1 MRKPSAHGLRA
12 RVAGLGE
19 WAQACVDDVWA
30 VPQHHYDY
38 PDFDPAAATALAA
51 DLGQLAAL
59 VYPIDDMIALLKSFV
74 AKERGWREH
83 VLTHGVGDSEFC
95 WPRATLDKHYAVH
108 LLSAWARASGFPA
121 LASSDDC
128 AKVAKELAG
137 WPLSFR
143 EAASFV
149 VLGWVADGNGG
160 GDGAKLVNAVLHGG
174 VKPPAKPKKQ

>member
-1 MRKPSAHGLRA
+1 MSR
-12 RVAGLGE
+12 GLGGGHYNE
-19 WAQACVDDVWA
+19 HSWPCGSLD
-30 VPQHHYDY
+30 QHY
-38 PDFDPAAATALAA
+38 TVTM
-51 DLGQLAAL
+51 LG
-59 VYPIDDMIALLKSFV
+59 
-74 AKERGWREH
+74 E
-83 VLTHGVGDSEFC
+83 
-95 WPRATLDKHYAVH
+95 
-108 LLSAWARASGFPA
+108 WARASGFPA

-149 VLGWVADGNGG
+149 VLGWVADGNGS